1 MKKIRI
7 GFVMD
12 PIEKIHQDKDST
24 LTIMLEA
31 QSRGGEIFYME
42 LNDLHLNNDTAM
54 AWMRPVQLFN
64 DPKNWHEFA
73 KGAYHE
79 LASLDVIFMRKD
91 PPFDMEYIMATYIL
105 EQAEAKGTAVIN
117 RPQALRDANEKVFT
131 SIFPQ
136 CCPPT
141 VLTRSINLLVDF
153 LHLHQKIVVK
163 PTGKMGGRSVFVIQQ
178 GDPNTHV
185 ILEEITQNESLFV
198 QAQKFI
204 PEIKKGGDKRILLI
218 NGEPVQYGIARLPRE
233 EDHRGNIS
241 SGAHCIGITLAE
253 RDKWICSEI
262 GPELKRRGL
271 FFVGIDIIGDYLSEI
286 NVTSPTGIREID
298 KLCGQNISSQ
308 IVDAI
313 MTKITHKNRQND
325 SFEETE

>member
-24 LTIMLEA
+24 FIIMLEA
-31 QSRGGEIFYME
+31 QSRGWEILYME
-42 LNDLHLNNDTAM
+42 LNDLHLKNETAR

-64 DPKNWHEFA
+64 NPENWHDFA
-73 KGAYHE
+73 EGSFQE
-79 LASLDVIFMRKD
+79 LASLDIVFMRKD

-105 EQAEAKGTAVIN
+105 EQAEAKGTLVLN
-117 RPQALRDANEKVFT
+117 SPQGLRDANEKVFT
-131 SIFPQ
+131 SHFPQ
-136 CCPPT
+136 CCPPSL
-141 VLTRSINLLVDF
+141 LTRSINLLVDF
-153 LHLHQKIVVK
+153 LHQHNKIVVK
-163 PTGKMGGRSVFVIQQ
+163 PTGKMGGRSVFVVQQ

-185 ILEEITQNESLFV
+185 ILEEITKNESLFV

-204 PEIKKGGDKRILLI
+204 PEIKQGGDKRILLI
-218 NGEPVQYGIARLPRE
+218 DGEAVQHGIARIPRD

-241 SGAHCIGITLAE
+241 TGAQCEAITLTD
-253 RDKWICSEI
+253 RDKWICAEI

-298 KLCGQNISSQ
+298 QLCGQNISSQ
-308 IVDAI
+308 IVDALLK
-313 MTKITHKNRQND
+313 KITNKIIPKD
-325 SFEETE
+325 PL